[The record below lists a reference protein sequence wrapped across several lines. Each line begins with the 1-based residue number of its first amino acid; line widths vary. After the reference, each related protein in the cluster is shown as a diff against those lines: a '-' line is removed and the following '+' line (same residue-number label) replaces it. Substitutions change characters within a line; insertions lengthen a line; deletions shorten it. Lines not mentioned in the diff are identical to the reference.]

1 MIFVE
6 EKKWVNYLKKYA
18 KIFLNM
24 GISIVGIILVIWL
37 GPKLLGFFM
46 PFVIGWVIAMIAN
59 PLVRFLEKRLKIVRK
74 HSSAVIVVGVL
85 TMIILCAYYIIAK
98 LIMEGV
104 QFARDLPDMYYS
116 AEAEIR
122 LMMEN
127 ASSLLRF
134 LPKNMQSSLSALGN
148 NLSTYIGTAISGVGA
163 PTMEAVGNVAQNIPN
178 ILIQILV
185 TILSSYF
192 FIADRDKLMER
203 LHGIIPESLSKRMD
217 MLAAYFKGVVGGY
230 FKAQFRIMGI
240 VAVILFIGFLILDVN
255 YAVLL
260 ALLIAILDFLPFFG
274 TGTALIPWAVV
285 KLFTGEYQ
293 MAVGLV
299 IIYLVSQLVRQVIQP
314 KIVGDSMGLN
324 PLQTLFFMYVGFKFY
339 GITGMILAVPVG
351 LILIKLYEAG
361 VFADI
366 TNGVKEIVKD
376 INAFRRS

>member
-1 MIFVE
+1 M
-6 EKKWVNYLKKYA
+6 YLRKYA

-24 GISIVGIILVIWL
+24 GISIAGIILVIWL

-46 PFVIGWVIAMIAN
+46 PFAIGWIIAMIAN

-85 TMIILCAYYIIAK
+85 AAIIVCAYLIIAK
-98 LIMEGV
+98 LVVEGV
-104 QFARDLPDMYYS
+104 QFARDLPGMYHS

-122 LMMEN
+122 LMLEN
-127 ASSLLRF
+127 ISDLLRF
-134 LPKNMQSSLSALGN
+134 LPKNMQNTLSELGN
-148 NLSTYIGTAISGVGA
+148 NLSEYIGTLISGFGV
-163 PTMEAVGNVAQNIPN
+163 PTMEAAGNVAKNIPN
-178 ILIQILV
+178 MLIQVLV

-192 FIADRDKLMER
+192 FIADKDKLTEQ
-203 LHGIIPESLSKRMD
+203 LHGMIPKSVQKSLD
-217 MLAAYFKGVVGGY
+217 MLSAYFRNVVGGY

-240 VAVILFIGFLILDVN
+240 VAVILFIGLLILNVD

-260 ALLIAILDFLPFFG
+260 AILIAILDFLPFFG

-299 IIYLVSQLVRQVIQP
+299 ITYLVSQLVRQLIQP

-324 PLQTLFFMYVGFKFY
+324 PLQTLVFMYIGFKFY
-339 GITGMILAVPVG
+339 GIAGMILAVPAG

-361 VFADI
+361 VFDDI

-376 INAFRRS
+376 VNTFRRS

>member
-1 MIFVE
+1 ME
-6 EKKWVNYLKKYA
+6 EKKWVMYLRKYA

-37 GPKLLGFFM
+37 GPKLLGFFI
-46 PFVIGWVIAMIAN
+46 PFVIGWIIAMIAN

-85 TMIILCAYYIIAK
+85 AAIIVCAYLIIAK
-98 LIMEGV
+98 LVVEGV
-104 QFARDLPDMYYS
+104 QFARDLPGMYHS

-122 LMMEN
+122 LMLEN
-127 ASSLLRF
+127 ISDLLRF
-134 LPKNMQSSLSALGN
+134 LPKNMQNTLSELGN
-148 NLSTYIGTAISGVGA
+148 NLSEYIGAVISGIGV
-163 PTMEAVGNVAQNIPN
+163 PTMEAAGNVAKNIPN
-178 ILIQILV
+178 MLIQVLV

-192 FIADRDKLMER
+192 FIADKDKLTEQ
-203 LHGIIPESLSKRMD
+203 LHGMIPKSAEKSLD
-217 MLAAYFKGVVGGY
+217 MLSAYFRGVVGGY

-240 VAVILFIGFLILDVN
+240 VAVILFIGFLILDVD

-260 ALLIAILDFLPFFG
+260 AILIAILDFLPFFG

-299 IIYLVSQLVRQVIQP
+299 ITYLVSQLVRQLIQP

-324 PLQTLFFMYVGFKFY
+324 PLQTLVFMYIGFKFY
-339 GITGMILAVPVG
+339 GIAGMILAVPAG

-361 VFADI
+361 VFDDI

-376 INAFRRS
+376 VNTFRRS

>member
-1 MIFVE
+1 ME
-6 EKKWVNYLKKYA
+6 EKKWVMYLRKYA

-24 GISIVGIILVIWL
+24 GISIVGIILIIWL

-46 PFVIGWVIAMIAN
+46 PFVIGWIIAMIAN

-85 TMIILCAYYIIAK
+85 AAIIVCAYLIIAK
-98 LIMEGV
+98 LVVEGV
-104 QFARDLPDMYYS
+104 QFARDLPGMYHS

-127 ASSLLRF
+127 ISDLLRF
-134 LPKNMQSSLSALGN
+134 LPKNIQNMLNGLGN
-148 NLSTYIGTAISGVGA
+148 NLSEYIGTLISGFGV
-163 PTMEAVGNVAQNIPN
+163 PTMEAAGNVAKNIPN
-178 ILIQILV
+178 ILIQVLV

-192 FIADRDKLMER
+192 FIADKDKLTER
-203 LHGIIPESLSKRMD
+203 LHGIIPKSAKKSLD
-217 MLAAYFKGVVGGY
+217 MLSAYLRNVVGGY

-240 VAVILFIGFLILDVN
+240 VAVILFIGLLILDVD

-260 ALLIAILDFLPFFG
+260 AILIAILDFLPFFG

-285 KLFTGEYQ
+285 KLFTGEYR

-299 IIYLVSQLVRQVIQP
+299 ITYLVSQLVRQLIQP

-324 PLQTLFFMYVGFKFY
+324 PLQTLALMYIGFKFY
-339 GITGMILAVPVG
+339 GIAGMILAVPAG

-361 VFADI
+361 VFDDI

-376 INAFRRS
+376 VNTFRRS

>member
-1 MIFVE
+1 ME
-6 EKKWVNYLKKYA
+6 EKKWVTYLRKYA

-59 PLVRFLEKRLKIVRK
+59 PLVRFLEKRLKIVRR
-74 HSSAVIVVGVL
+74 HSSAVIVIGVL
-85 TMIILCAYYIIAK
+85 AAIMTCAYFVIAK
-98 LIMEGV
+98 LIMESV

-122 LMMEN
+122 LMLEQM
-127 ASSLLRF
+127 SRLLRF
-134 LPKNMQSSLSALGN
+134 LPANMQNALGTLGN
-148 NLSTYIGTAISGVGA
+148 NLSDYIGAAISGIGV
-163 PTMEAVGNVAQNIPN
+163 PTMEAAGNVAKNIPN

-192 FIADRDKLMER
+192 FIADKDKLMEQ
-203 LHGIIPESLSKRMD
+203 LHAVIPKSVSKKLD
-217 MLAAYFKGVVGGY
+217 MLTAYFKGVVGGY
-230 FKAQFRIMGI
+230 FKAQFRIMAI
-240 VAVILFIGFLILDVN
+240 VAVILFIGFLILEVD

-260 ALLIAILDFLPFFG
+260 AILIAILDFLPFFG

-285 KLFTGEYQ
+285 KLFAGEYQ

-314 KIVGDSMGLN
+314 KIVGDTMGLN

-339 GITGMILAVPVG
+339 GIAGMILAVPVG
-351 LILIKLYEAG
+351 LILLRLYEAG
-361 VFADI
+361 VFDDI
-366 TNGVKEIVKD
+366 VNGVKEIVKD
-376 INAFRRS
+376 VNAFRRS

>member
-1 MIFVE
+1 M
-6 EKKWVNYLKKYA
+6 WVDYLKKYV
-18 KIFLNM
+18 KILLNM
-24 GISIVGIILVIWL
+24 GISIAGIILVIWL
-37 GPKLLGFFM
+37 GPKLLSFFM

-85 TMIILCAYYIIAK
+85 AGIILCIYLVISK
-98 LIMEGV
+98 LVIEGI
-104 QFARDLPDMYYS
+104 QFARDLPGMYYS

-122 LMMEN
+122 LMLDN
-127 ASSLLRF
+127 ISDLFRF
-134 LPKNMQSSLSALGN
+134 LPKGMQNSLGELGN
-148 NLSTYIGTAISGVGA
+148 NLSEYIGTLISGIGA
-163 PTMEAVGNVAQNIPN
+163 PTMEAAGNVAKNIPN

-192 FIADRDKLMER
+192 FIADKDKLMEQ
-203 LHGIIPESLSKRMD
+203 LHGMIPKSVGKGLD
-217 MLAAYFKGVVGGY
+217 MLSAYFRGVIGGY

-240 VAVILFIGFLILDVN
+240 VAVILFIGFLILDVD

-260 ALLIAILDFLPFFG
+260 AILIAILDFLPFFG

-293 MAVGLV
+293 MAAGLV
-299 IIYLVSQLVRQVIQP
+299 IIYLVSQLVRQLIQP

-324 PLQTLFFMYVGFKFY
+324 PLQTLVFMYIGFKFY
-339 GITGMILAVPVG
+339 GVTGMILAVPVG

-361 VFADI
+361 VFDDI
-366 TNGVKEIVKD
+366 TNGVREIVKD
-376 INAFRRS
+376 VNTFRRS